1 MSERKM
7 ATLYDFPLDLI
18 DNVAVKHVLT
28 NSNTVSSVLTGY
40 KTYIPNCPSNTDERA
55 IGLIAMMDF
64 FSSLGVMS
72 RQVALN
78 SISTLTC
85 KDKSLAPNYKITN
98 GLGTFPLTAFLG
110 NIKEY
115 YNGTLVKKADA
126 PKPKTPAPTVVVTK
140 PATPVNKIAKTI
152 KVEVNTGA
160 IKIDQSE
167 IEAKIPVLFYFQYK
181 AVKKNKSD
189 ADLLLAQRL
198 LVIHERAASR
208 KIDFQMTVAGLRR
221 VFTAARCAYTKL
233 PFSETD
239 PNFYPTLDRVD
250 PNLGYVDGNVVLC
263 SHWANQAKCE
273 LLENASSN
281 LKTDLDTLV
290 RFVTNLSKSKF
301 QDKIIAT
308 KTV

>member
-1 MSERKM
+1 M

-40 KTYIPNCPSNTDERA
+40 KTYIPNCSSNTDECA
-55 IGLIAMMDF
+55 IALIAMMDF

-110 NIKEY
+110 NIKEH
-115 YNGTLVKKADA
+115 YNGTLIKKAEA
-126 PKPKTPAPTVVVTK
+126 PKTPTSAVVVDK
-140 PATPVNKIAKTI
+140 SATPVNKIAKTI
-152 KVEVNTGA
+152 KVEINTGA
-160 IKIDQSE
+160 IKINQSE
-167 IEAKIPVLFYFQYK
+167 IEAKIPTLFYFQYK

-198 LVIHERAASR
+198 LVIHERAVSR

-221 VFTAARCAYTKL
+221 VFTATRCAYTKL
-233 PFSETD
+233 PFSETN

-263 SHWANQAKCE
+263 SHWANQAKCA
-273 LLENASSN
+273 LLESANSN